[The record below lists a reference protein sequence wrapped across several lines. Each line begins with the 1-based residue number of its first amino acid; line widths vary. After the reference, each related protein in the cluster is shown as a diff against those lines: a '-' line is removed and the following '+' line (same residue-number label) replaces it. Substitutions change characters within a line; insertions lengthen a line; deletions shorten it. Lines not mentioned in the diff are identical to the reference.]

1 MSYLHNYCYYTFK
14 PRCMSNFLA
23 LNYVPVNLVEH
34 LTQPGIG
41 ILGDVNVQGDE
52 KVQAGLRF
60 HVIKRFNV
68 IKVFKVI

>member
-1 MSYLHNYCYYTFK
+1 
-14 PRCMSNFLA
+14 MSNFLA

-68 IKVFKVI
+68 I